1 MSENP
6 TIPHVSTELTGVL
19 SQLQTD
25 LNKSFVF
32 KT

>member
-6 TIPHVSTELTGVL
+6 TIPHVSTELTVL